1 MSDAE
6 TDADAT
12 KTIAVTPATHRA
24 LWQQKDVPGDTFDEI
39 IRELLVEARD
49 VEVSDGE

>member
-1 MSDAE
+1 MVDEA
-6 TDADAT
+6 TDAT